1 MFSAFF
7 KKNPF
12 EIQANLSN
20 VERYLE
26 KKKKKK
32 KLFKCQS
39 KLIW

>member
-26 KKKKKK
+26 KKKKK
-32 KLFKCQS
+32 LFQCQS